1 MFSQL
6 FSSQIKDLTF
16 SPLGVNI
23 SVCHSFVLLL
33 LFLRSSSATGTM
45 WLRYNIIRIC
55 RLHRIHCL
63 AVNKPFTHFRHL
75 IFTRNKHAFF
85 AQFAQFCSI
94 CFCSICSL
102 LLVFIRQKYC
112 NYLCINI
119 LQDTPL
125 FCEQIEQKQIEQ
137 IAFFYVSRRFQII
150 SIIYIIIN
158 NIFIYIY
165 Y

>member
-1 MFSQL
+1 MNL
-6 FSSQIKDLTF
+6 L
-16 SPLGVNI
+16 N
-23 SVCHSFVLLL
+23 LLL
-33 LFLRSSSATGTM
+33 LNLLT
-45 WLRYNIIRIC
+45 
-55 RLHRIHCL
+55 
-63 AVNKPFTHFRHL
+63 
-75 IFTRNKHAFF
+75 F
-85 AQFAQFCSI
+85 ARFYKAK
-94 CFCSICSL
+94 
-102 LLVFIRQKYC
+102 KYY
-112 NYLCINI
+112 NYLCLKR